1 MIFCENISK
10 SFGTQTVLQ
19 NFTYKF
25 NNNGFYLL
33 LGESGSGK
41 TTLLNILAGLI
52 PFDTGII
59 YKDNISFDSQVN
71 MPFAENNVEYITQ
84 DSYFVSFLTVFD
96 NLRLISRNDN
106 LIYDTLNRF
115 GLSDK
120 ANRFP
125 ETLSGGEKQ
134 RLSLARAVV
143 KNKKVILL
151 DEPTASLD
159 EDNKIAVFQLL
170 SQMKQDTLIIC
181 ATHDRQAIGYADE
194 IINFSKNS
202 QDENDTNIIKFT
214 YSEKEKCNNEKP
226 VILSDK
232 IRTKELNY
240 YLKKWFVSDK
250 RNKKS
255 SVLFVLFLVVSMCI
269 CVFADTPENK
279 LDTSIENMYRLNIL
293 TVVTTQRVNWEMLDI
308 DDDRINEVVLEYN
321 RSCPNGTEN
330 LTSDDIMVPEQ
341 NYEISLNILPS
352 DKNNFKLSGKIIYGT
367 YFTDKN
373 QIILSSEMA
382 NAMYP
387 SNPEKLIGS
396 HISKTIYG
404 VGNVDFEIVGIF
416 DYFND
421 FEKMYLN
428 AMGIDIVA
436 GKNYNEENYTQLF
449 FASSELTE
457 MFETD
462 DNFYTGGSCQRCYLL
477 FFDSYQ
483 KMKEYYQDHLEIF
496 DSKDNVIVNYN
507 LLNGNLYNVFTLLFY
522 VMLPISIFM
531 AFFTCLFYTSLK
543 KTEFVYNSSFISVF
557 EYSGYDKKKVI
568 NRFVLLNT
576 IETLKLCT
584 ISVCITLLITNI
596 VNYLNGKFGFVNF
609 QIFSYNPVIIISFL
623 SFLVI
628 SSIIFVNMFFHKVK
642 AASWFDILIS
652 NRDLI

>member
-1 MIFCENISK
+1 MICCENISK

-52 PFDTGII
+52 PFDAGMI
-59 YKDNISFDSQVN
+59 YKDNLCFDSQVN
-71 MPFAENNVEYITQ
+71 MPFSENNVEYITQ

-96 NLRLISRNDN
+96 NLRLISRNEN

-134 RLSLARAVV
+134 RLALVRAVL

-159 EDNKIAVFQLL
+159 ENNKIAVFQLL
-170 SQMKQDTLIIC
+170 SKMKQETLVIC
-181 ATHDRQAIGYADE
+181 ATHDKQAVGYADE

-202 QDENDTNIIKFT
+202 NAENNTNVTAFTHFDT
-214 YSEKEKCNNEKP
+214 EKSNNEKP
-226 VILSDK
+226 VVLTDK

-240 YLKKWFVSDK
+240 YLKKWFVSNK

-255 SVLFVLFLVVSMCI
+255 SVLFVLFLVISMCI
-269 CVFADTPENK
+269 CIFADTPENK

-293 TVVTTQRVNWEMLDI
+293 TVVTTQGANWDMLDV

-341 NYEISLNILPS
+341 GYEISLNILPS
-352 DKNNFKLSGKIIYGT
+352 DKNSFKLSDKIIYGT

-373 QIILSSEMA
+373 QVILSAEMA

-387 SNPEKLIGS
+387 SAPEKLIGE
-396 HISKTIYG
+396 HISETIYG
-404 VGNVDFEIVGIF
+404 VGNIDFEIVGVF

-436 GKNYNEENYTQLF
+436 GKNYNEENYTHLF
-449 FASSELTE
+449 FASSELTD

-462 DNFYTGGSCQRCYLL
+462 NNFYTGSSSQRCYIL
-477 FFDSYQ
+477 FFDSY
-483 KMKEYYQDHLEIF
+483 KDMKSYYDDYVEIF
-496 DSKDNVIVNYN
+496 DSKDNVIANYN

-543 KTEFVYNSSFISVF
+543 KTEFIYNSSFISVF
-557 EYSGYDKKKVI
+557 EYSGCEKKKVVD
-568 NRFVLLNT
+568 RFILLNI
-576 IETLKLCT
+576 IETLKLC
-584 ISVCITLLITNI
+584 IVSVFITLFITNV
-596 VNYLNGKFGFVNF
+596 VNYLNSKIGFVNF

-623 SFLVI
+623 FFLII
-628 SSIIFVNMFFHKVK
+628 SSTIFVYMFFHKVK